1 MLLNLLSGG
10 INMDNRPVGF
20 MDSGVGGLTVVKMAQ
35 KLLPNEEIVFIGDEA
50 RMPYGPR
57 PTEEVVEFS
66 KQMAAFLISKNVKAL
81 VIACNTATSA
91 AYEILQKEL
100 SIPVI
105 GVILPGAMAAA
116 EQTKNNKVG
125 VIATLGT
132 IKSNIYPKTLKTI
145 QYSIESYPLACQ
157 EFVEIA
163 EKNELDTP
171 ETRVVVENKLK
182 EFKQDQID
190 TLILGCTHF
199 PLLSKN
205 IQRAVGDE
213 VTLIDPG
220 VETSKQ
226 LKNLLEDQDMLRD
239 EKLEINDRY
248 YSTGNLVEFENVARN
263 FLEKEIV
270 VQQVKIN

>member
-205 IQRAVGDE
+205 IQRAVGDG

-270 VQQVKIN
+270 VQQVKID

>member
-1 MLLNLLSGG
+1 
-10 INMDNRPVGF
+10 MDNRPVGF

-270 VQQVKIN
+270 VQQVKID

>member
-270 VQQVKIN
+270 VQQVKID

>member
-66 KQMAAFLISKNVKAL
+66 KQMATFLISKNVKAL

-270 VQQVKIN
+270 VQQVKID